1 MRYVASRKI
10 TMRNNDRKYTSKK
23 LVVSNTPLSRKL
35 ITAHVSNLTVT
46 VDGLEQ
52 KVVDFSIV
60 KGREITE
67 FFLLKNRT
75 TTQGK

>member
-1 MRYVASRKI
+1 
-10 TMRNNDRKYTSKK
+10 MRNNERKYTSKK
-23 LVVSNTPLSRKL
+23 RVVSNTPLSRKL
-35 ITAHVSNLTVT
+35 ITAHVSNSTVT

-75 TTQGK
+75 ATQGGDHA

>member
-1 MRYVASRKI
+1 
-10 TMRNNDRKYTSKK
+10 MRNNDRKYTSKK
-23 LVVSNTPLSRKL
+23 RVVSNTPLSRKL

-60 KGREITE
+60 KVREITE

-75 TTQGK
+75 TTQGKGNA